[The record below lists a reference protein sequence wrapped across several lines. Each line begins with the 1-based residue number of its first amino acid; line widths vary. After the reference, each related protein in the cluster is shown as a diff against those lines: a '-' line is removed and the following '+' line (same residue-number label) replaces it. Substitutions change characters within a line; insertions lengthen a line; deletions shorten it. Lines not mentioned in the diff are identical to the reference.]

1 MEYTE
6 KEKKGID
13 KVEHMNRLFDKI
25 LLPAIGILIIM
36 LLFSFI
42 VNKYREKF
50 GTESNPAAEAVTQKP
65 EPEVFALRR
74 RLLADYGQYQK
85 EFEAYGYKPVDG
97 FSYDLSLCKTVDK
110 EMSIFQFADSKL
122 GELTVINYIP
132 KQENTPYDSLSIAV
146 SSPNLITVTAKSGEE
161 SHTVTFL
168 THDFS
173 SYKSD
178 DTDQFNSLMKLTDID
193 EITAV
198 YEIFETDIS
207 NIAEN
212 CGLGSSGR

>member
-13 KVEHMNRLFDKI
+13 KVERMNRLFDKI

-50 GTESNPAAEAVTQKP
+50 GTEINPFAEAVTQKP

-146 SSPNLITVTAKSGEE
+146 SSPNLITETKKSGEE

>member
-85 EFEAYGYKPVDG
+85 EFEAYGYKPVDV
-97 FSYDLSLCKTVDK
+97 FS
-110 EMSIFQFADSKL
+110 
-122 GELTVINYIP
+122 
-132 KQENTPYDSLSIAV
+132 
-146 SSPNLITVTAKSGEE
+146 
-161 SHTVTFL
+161 
-168 THDFS
+168 
-173 SYKSD
+173 
-178 DTDQFNSLMKLTDID
+178 
-193 EITAV
+193 
-198 YEIFETDIS
+198 
-207 NIAEN
+207 
-212 CGLGSSGR
+212 